1 MNLTNLKHI
10 LANAKDKT
18 ISLIK
23 AHKISA
29 VLMVVIGILVT
40 HQNYKISTISSE
52 YQLTKMANDAMKD
65 SLSSLKTENTKLK
78 NELSQS
84 KELLSIIK
92 DFETRNSSKRQV
104 NDSGNRSN
112 RVVTKSKCETPR

>member
-1 MNLTNLKHI
+1 MNLTNLKHT

-29 VLMVVIGILVT
+29 VLIIVIGILVT